1 MRLKILRLNSL
12 EKFIAKRVLIIF
24 GVLVILNLI
33 FVSQRMYVML
43 GLIIGSIFGF
53 MRFSSLGATISRL
66 VLHDKSNTVKET
78 FIRYMVNH
86 VAMIVLCA
94 VSIRYSLWMFIGVIA
109 GVLIIPVIIMINGI
123 TEGLGVTHN
132 RFE

>member
-1 MRLKILRLNSL
+1 MRLNSL

-43 GLIIGSIFGF
+43 GLIIGSVFGF
-53 MRFSSLGATISRL
+53 MRFSSFGATISRL
-66 VLHDKSNTVKET
+66 VLHDKSSTIKET

-94 VSIRYSLWMFIGVIA
+94 VSIKYSLWMFTGVIV
-109 GVLIIPVIIMINGI
+109 GVLIIPGIIMINGI

>member
-1 MRLKILRLNSL
+1 MKLSSL

-43 GLIIGSIFGF
+43 GLIIGSVFGF
-53 MRFSSLGATISRL
+53 MRFSSFGATISRL
-66 VLHDKSNTVKET
+66 VLHDKSSTIKET

-94 VSIRYSLWMFIGVIA
+94 VSIKYSLWMFTGVIA
-109 GVLIIPVIIMINGI
+109 GVLIIPGIIMINGI